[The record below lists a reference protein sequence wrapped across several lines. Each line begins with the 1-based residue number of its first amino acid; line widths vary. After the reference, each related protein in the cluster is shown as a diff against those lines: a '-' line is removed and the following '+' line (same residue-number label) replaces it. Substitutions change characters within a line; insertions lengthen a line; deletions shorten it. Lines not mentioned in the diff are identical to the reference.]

1 LFTPLLA
8 SWSGRRELMNLG
20 QVELSG
26 CVYRLEGNA
35 LLCAFYLNE
44 LLTRLLQR
52 DDPYPKLY
60 DLYQDTLVKLERN
73 TLVESTLRYFEKNM
87 LEFLGY
93 GLPFDRELMT
103 GLPLQVEKYYQYIP
117 DRGFL
122 LSESPAT
129 QGLVFKGG
137 SLIALAAEDL
147 SDEDSLRDAKRLLR
161 YCVSRHLGD
170 KPLKSRDLMV

>member
-52 DDPYPKLY
+52 
-60 DLYQDTLVKLERN
+60 TSN
-73 TLVESTLRYFEKNM
+73 GKNASY
-87 LEFLGY
+87 Y
-93 GLPFDRELMT
+93 GNQR
-103 GLPLQVEKYYQYIP
+103 K
-117 DRGFL
+117 
-122 LSESPAT
+122 
-129 QGLVFKGG
+129 
-137 SLIALAAEDL
+137 
-147 SDEDSLRDAKRLLR
+147 
-161 YCVSRHLGD
+161 
-170 KPLKSRDLMV
+170 